1 MKKPKTKSFT
11 TISISHDNHNQLQKL
26 GNLGDTFDEVLTKVL
41 KKLGSDQDSVAGDHK
56 RFRFY
61 DRYIRCPIYNENNAN
76 IILFYQNATYAFA
89 VTKYFIYT
97 NIHNIQARFFF
108 S

>member
-41 KKLGSDQDSVAGDHK
+41 KKLGSDQDSVAGG
-56 RFRFY
+56 
-61 DRYIRCPIYNENNAN
+61 
-76 IILFYQNATYAFA
+76 
-89 VTKYFIYT
+89 
-97 NIHNIQARFFF
+97 